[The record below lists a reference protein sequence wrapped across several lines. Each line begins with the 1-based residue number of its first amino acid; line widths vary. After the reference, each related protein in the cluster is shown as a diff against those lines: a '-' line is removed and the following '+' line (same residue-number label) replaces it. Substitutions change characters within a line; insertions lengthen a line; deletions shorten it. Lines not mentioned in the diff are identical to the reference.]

1 MEKKVKLLA
10 LANLAAEVNFKRLR
24 KEIAA
29 ELNFKRFSKEKKS
42 SGRKL
47 LQSKILKGSAW
58 KKKSGPGRKLLQSK
72 ILKGSA
78 WKKK

>member
-29 ELNFKRFSKEKKS
+29 ELNFKRFSKEKKAQE
-42 SGRKL
+42 GNCCRAKF
-47 LQSKILKGSAW
+47 
-58 KKKSGPGRKLLQSK
+58 
-72 ILKGSA
+72 
-78 WKKK
+78 